1 MLFSKLLQHPP
12 DIGIDADGAQ
22 ALLDYVAGIRTDIS
36 NPDYA
41 DLDGDQAITSYD
53 AYLFL
58 ERLNRGEV
66 TLPAGGEVRITVT
79 MTLTEAQKKALDES
93 YENGAYIQGY
103 VFAVPEATAEGLK
116 QVSHSIPVLAFY
128 GNWTDA
134 SMFEAGSWL
143 EYSARL
149 DTRWP
154 YMGWTT
160 CNYITGT
167 SAGSGSQYN
176 WGGNPE
182 TFMWDRE
189 DSRPE
194 RASLNNQN

>member
-1 MLFSKLLQHPP
+1 MSINGKAVELDNRLIHMDFNGDGS
-12 DIGIDADGAQ
+12 IDADDAQ

-36 NPDYA
+36 IRIMPIWT
-41 DLDGDQAITSYD
+41 GIKPITSYD

-79 MTLTEAQKKALDES
+79 ATLTEAQKKALDES

-160 CNYITGT
+160 CN
-167 SAGSGSQYN
+167 
-176 WGGNPE
+176 
-182 TFMWDRE
+182 
-189 DSRPE
+189 
-194 RASLNNQN
+194 

>member
-1 MLFSKLLQHPP
+1 M
-12 DIGIDADGAQ
+12 
-22 ALLDYVAGIRTDIS
+22 
-36 NPDYA
+36 
-41 DLDGDQAITSYD
+41 
-53 AYLFL
+53 
-58 ERLNRGEV
+58 
-66 TLPAGGEVRITVT
+66 
-79 MTLTEAQKKALDES
+79 
-93 YENGAYIQGY
+93 
-103 VFAVPEATAEGLK
+103 FAVPEATAEGLK

-154 YMGWTT
+154 YMGWIT

-182 TFMWDRE
+182 TLMWDRE
-189 DSRPE
+189 DYLPE
-194 RASLNNQN
+194 RASLNNQNGDALCQYFVSPILQCCQCQNADPQCGNGRDLQAAGVGLPWGQAFITVQPAPGSGCPSLSISPGPAQTPRASPCPKGPWQRFR